1 MHCFSILA
9 MFATTIPVAVL
20 AIAHMLLL
28 TTVFD
33 AVFFFESGAPV
44 VPEPSPVV
52 PEVPVVPET
61 VHEPFWPAVIPRP
74 DTPTDP
80 FWPAVIYRHDTS
92 GDYSL
97 VVLVVVVLILLAFA
111 NRRSSTLTPTEVRD
125 QELSV
130 SHETDHVFHELAKTK
145 LDLIESTLHMR
156 SFDST
161 VAILKN
167 QVKMLEAELY
177 NRSVQ
182 YNNQPIINIYNDMQK
197 TVAHVS
203 VPAPHAPPAPPAVP
217 RLMAPVPPPMP
228 RRQALPTA
236 QPAAVDKSRMMQEL
250 KERIASRWV
259 SANE

>member
-9 MFATTIPVAVL
+9 MFATTILVAVL

-28 TTVFD
+28 TTVVD

-61 VHEPFWPAVIPRP
+61 VHEPFWPAVIPCP

-80 FWPAVIYRHDTS
+80 FWPAVIYRHDTH
-92 GDYSL
+92 GDYSP
-97 VVLVVVVLILLAFA
+97 VVLVVVALILLAFA
-111 NRRSSTLTPTEVRD
+111 NRRSTTSTEVPP

-130 SHETDHVFHELAKTK
+130 SHETDQGDALFHELAKTK

-182 YNNQPIINIYNDMQK
+182 YNNQPVINIYNDMQK
-197 TVAHVS
+197 NVSTVVS
-203 VPAPHAPPAPPAVP
+203 VPPAPPAVP
-217 RLMAPVPPPMP
+217 RLMAPAPPPMP
-228 RRQALPTA
+228 RRQALPMA
-236 QPAAVDKSRMMQEL
+236 LPAAVDKSRMMQEL

-259 SANE
+259 PADA